1 LVLNFPIFDFHF
13 LPYFLILPVFFIFLQ
28 KKFYKQIFF
37 HLFLRLS
44 VIFLLNI
51 QTKIFGEEMKD
62 TGKNRNCPFCHI
74 SFTPEKHNTHSQVFC
89 CRNSECKQASSR
101 AASKK
106 YREKKRSD
114 MNWKRD
120 ESERVKNYQREHPNY
135 WKREKKDKNFSPDLL
150 LRDFVQARKTAD
162 FPVLRDFV
170 LYIGNCLIGFI
181 GHTSD
186 WDNDLL
192 LRDSI
197 GSLLNGF
204 YDKGIALSSKRNI
217 NPQKKENYYHDSQ
230 GTCKSTSPETNG

>member
-1 LVLNFPIFDFHF
+1 
-13 LPYFLILPVFFIFLQ
+13 
-28 KKFYKQIFF
+28 
-37 HLFLRLS
+37 
-44 VIFLLNI
+44 
-51 QTKIFGEEMKD
+51 MKD
-62 TGKNRNCPFCHI
+62 TGKSRKCPFCHVP
-74 SFTPEKHNTHSQVFC
+74 FTPGRHNSHSQVFC
-89 CRNSECKQASSR
+89 CRNKECKQASSR

-114 MNWKRD
+114 VSWKK
-120 ESERVKNYQREHPNY
+120 EECNRVKKYQWEHPDY
-135 WKREKKDKNFSPDLL
+135 WKKEKNGKKDFTDLV

-170 LYIGNCLIGFI
+170 LYFGNCLIGFI

-204 YDKGIALSSKRNI
+204 YDKGIALFSERNI
-217 NPQKKENYYHDSQ
+217 NPLIKENCYHDSQ
-230 GTCKSTSPETNG
+230 RNHQSPAPKAHP